1 MSHNANTPL
10 LGKLVRTKDSE
21 RDAIHIAIISVT
33 ADCPLKP
40 GTDVAVATRDD
51 DFFAVVEGDKVGIVD
66 PFLKKEVKKG
76 ERFYLLLY
84 PNTVTSLKH
93 SWEHPGIKEIQKPE
107 DKTKERA
114 KKDLMEFAED
124 NRISYQELLDILY
137 EAHTEDYYN
146 CGDRE
151 DLQDALNSRK
161 NSLFESWSIVT
172 GIKSRFNDDG
182 DADIYFGCA
191 C

>member
-33 ADCPLKP
+33 ADCTLKP
-40 GTDVAVATRDD
+40 GVDVAVIARND
-51 DFFAVVEGDKVGIVD
+51 DFFATIEGYTVGIVD
-66 PFLKKEVKKG
+66 PFLKQDVKKG
-76 ERFYLLLY
+76 ERFHVLLY

-93 SWEHPGIKEIQKPE
+93 SWTHPSIKDIPKPE
-107 DKTKERA
+107 SKDIQRA
-114 KKDLMEFAED
+114 KAYLEEFASS

-137 EAHTEDYYN
+137 EANDEGYYN
-146 CGDRE
+146 CGSAE
-151 DLQDALNSRK
+151 DLQDSLNCDK
-161 NSLFESWSIVT
+161 ENLLFYYSIVS
-172 GIKSRFNDDG
+172 GKQLNRDKDDVW
-182 DADIYFGCA
+182 FGCA